1 MRIELQVSLEFFLS
15 LLFFFFSNNI
25 VAIICKYFYYKE
37 ELIFSRK
44 KKIIT
49 ERYEKLINK
58 EERHRFWK
66 IFVSMGGR
74 RAYILKRKTGSNGE
88 TTRSSFNALWSFRAS
103 CYASL
108 PPFRT
113 PTPPSVQILCLR
125 FRVLTFKYD
134 LTEAFELYSS
144 RKISTAA
151 IQRSFVDSLPTPFL
165 PSFLLSNI
173 SPSSS
178 LSIFVE
184 KKSLFELAVIRYP
197 IPIQSNS
204 TV

>member
-144 RKISTAA
+144 RKISTAVVRRFSA
-151 IQRSFVDSLPTPFL
+151 NPLSSFF
-165 PSFLLSNI
+165 PSFKYFPLLLSFDFRRKEESVWTCYYSI
-173 SPSSS
+173 SNPHPVQFHG
-178 LSIFVE
+178 I
-184 KKSLFELAVIRYP
+184 I
-197 IPIQSNS
+197 
-204 TV
+204 